1 MLSSWGQLVA
11 RRKKLVLLAALLFT
25 ALAGAL
31 GGGVAD
37 ALAAGGYTD
46 EDSSSARASATLG
59 ERFATGEANLVLL
72 VDTPEGVDAPA
83 AATAGR
89 ELTKALAAEEEI
101 AYAESYWTLGQAP
114 ALRSADGESALVLAR
129 IVGDETE
136 AQNSVGALAER
147 YEGERDGLDIRVGG
161 EAQVAVEIN
170 EQTQRDLLRAELI
183 IAPVVMVILLLV
195 FRSLVAAAL
204 PLAIAA
210 VAVPGTMLILYT
222 LTLFTDV
229 SFLAMNVTIGLGLGL
244 SIDYSLF
251 VVSRYRE
258 ELERGLAVPDAI
270 AAALATA
277 GRTVA
282 FSALTVMLSLA
293 GLLVFPLYFLR
304 SFAYAGMAV
313 TLFAAAAAL
322 VVLPALLALVG
333 PRIDALPVLRR
344 RRPVVS
350 TRPGFW
356 HRLATF
362 IMRRPIPMAT
372 GVIALLLVLGSPFL
386 RIEFSQADDRVLPE
400 SAEAH
405 QISETIR
412 QDFPTREA
420 ESLDVVAYQ
429 PVDEAA
435 SDGSE
440 ALADYATRLS
450 EVPHVSRVD
459 ALTGSYA
466 DGEQLAGP
474 GPFAQRHAATDGSAS
489 VLTVVPEVDPFSPEA
504 EELVTALRATGAAFD
519 VDITGPAAEF
529 RDTMDALGD
538 SLPLALGIVA
548 LATFVLLFLFTG
560 GLLLPLKALVI
571 NALSLS
577 ATFGAMVWVFQEGH
591 LRWLVGDFI
600 LTGGIIAPVPVL
612 VLCIAF
618 GLSMDYEV
626 FLLSRIKEEYD
637 RHGDNTT
644 AVAVGLERTG
654 RLVSAAALLVA
665 VVFIAF
671 ISSGITYVKLLGLGL
686 ALAVLM
692 DATLIRGVLV
702 PAFMRVAGRANWWA
716 PGPLRR
722 AHARIG
728 LSESAPPLA
737 GEPREPSGSDDAPER
752 ERADTTTASSA
763 SSASSS
769 ASS

>member
-1 MLSSWGQLVA
+1 MLSTWGRLMA
-11 RRKKLVLLAALLFT
+11 RRKRLVLLAALLFT

-31 GGGVAD
+31 GGGVAE
-37 ALAAGGYTD
+37 ALGAGGYTD
-46 EDSSSARASATLG
+46 EDSASARASATIS
-59 ERFATGEANLVLL
+59 ERFTTGEANLVLL
-72 VDTPEGVDAPA
+72 VGAASGVDRPEAVA
-83 AATAGR
+83 AGTA
-89 ELTKALAAEEEI
+89 LTEALADEELL
-101 AYAESYWTLGQAP
+101 AFAESYWTLGQAP
-114 ALRSADGESALVLAR
+114 ALRSDDGERALVLAR

-136 AQNSVGALAER
+136 AQERVGELAER
-147 YEGERDGLDIRVGG
+147 YEGEWDGLDVRVGG
-161 EAQVAVEIN
+161 EAQVAVETN

-195 FRSLVAAAL
+195 FRGLVAAAL

-210 VAVPGTMLILYT
+210 VAVPGTMLILFL
-222 LTLFTDV
+222 LTLVTDV

-258 ELERGLAVPDAI
+258 ELARGLDVPAAL

-333 PRIDALPVLRR
+333 HRINALSVPRR
-344 RRPVVS
+344 RKPVAAAG
-350 TRPGFW
+350 PGFW
-356 HRLATF
+356 HRLATLV
-362 IMRRPIPMAT
+362 MRRPIPLAT
-372 GVIALLLVLGSPFL
+372 GVIALLLLLGSPFL

-400 SAEAH
+400 SAESH
-405 QISETIR
+405 QVSEAIR
-412 QDFPTREA
+412 QDFPAREA
-420 ESLDVVAYQ
+420 EALSAVVHQ
-429 PVDEAA
+429 PTSGPEADA
-435 SDGSE
+435 E
-440 ALADYATRLS
+440 ALADYAARLS
-450 EVPHVSRVD
+450 QAPHVSRVD
-459 ALTGSYA
+459 ALTGSYV
-466 DGEQLAGP
+466 DGERVAWP
-474 GPFAQRHAATDGSAS
+474 GPTSERYAAEDGSAS
-489 VLTVVPEVDPFSPEA
+489 IVGIVPEVGPFTDEA
-504 EELVTALRATGAAFD
+504 REMVAAVRATGAAFPVD
-519 VDITGPAAEF
+519 VTGPAAEF

-538 SLPLALGIVA
+538 ALPLALSLVA
-548 LATFVLLFLFTG
+548 VATFVLLFLFTG
-560 GLLLPLKALVI
+560 GLLLPLKALVL
-571 NALSLS
+571 NALSLT

-591 LRWLVGDFI
+591 LGWLVGDFI

-637 RHGDNTT
+637 RTGDNTG
-644 AVAVGLERTG
+644 AVAAGLERTG
-654 RLVSAAALLVA
+654 RLVTAAALLVA
-665 VVFIAF
+665 VVFVAF
-671 ISSGITYVKLLGLGL
+671 LSSGITYVKLLGLGL

-722 AHARIG
+722 LHARIG
-728 LSESAPPLA
+728 LAETGRAGDRGPGPAAPPREA
-737 GEPREPSGSDDAPER
+737 GPEPEPVAASGSP
-752 ERADTTTASSA
+752 TTGA
-763 SSASSS
+763 
-769 ASS
+769 

>member
-1 MLSSWGQLVA
+1 MLSTWGRLMA
-11 RRKKLVLLAALLFT
+11 RRKKWVLLAALLFT

-37 ALAAGGYTD
+37 RLGAGGYTD
-46 EDSSSARASATLG
+46 SDSASARASAVIG

-72 VDTPEGVDAPA
+72 VETEAGVDRPEAVA
-83 AATAGR
+83 AGTA
-89 ELTKALAAEEEI
+89 LTEALADEEHL
-101 AYAESYWTLGQAP
+101 AYAESYWSLDRAA
-114 ALRSADGESALVLAR
+114 ALRSDDGTEALVLAR
-129 IVGDETE
+129 IDGDETR
-136 AQNSVGALAER
+136 AQERVGALADR
-147 YEGERDGLDIRVGG
+147 YEGDRDGLRVRVGG
-161 EAQVAVEIN
+161 EAQVAVETN

-183 IAPVVMVILLLV
+183 IAPVVMVILVLV
-195 FRSLVAAAL
+195 FRGLVAAAL

-210 VAVPGTMLILYT
+210 VAVPGTTLILYL
-222 LTLFTDV
+222 LTLVTDV

-258 ELERGLAVPDAI
+258 ELARGLPVPDALG
-270 AAALATA
+270 AALATA

-333 PRIDALPVLRR
+333 HRIDALPVLRR
-344 RRPVVS
+344 RAPVAAAG
-350 TRPGFW
+350 PGFW
-356 HRLATF
+356 HRLATLV
-362 IMRRPIPMAT
+362 MRRPIPLAT
-372 GVIALLLVLGSPFL
+372 GVIALLLLLGSPFL

-405 QISETIR
+405 QVSEAVR

-420 ESLDVVAYQ
+420 ESLSAVAHQ
-429 PVDEAA
+429 PTTGPDA
-435 SDGSE
+435 DPE
-440 ALADYATRLS
+440 ALADYAARLS
-450 EVPHVSRVD
+450 TAPHVSRVD
-459 ALTGSYA
+459 ALTGSYVDGSRIAEPA
-466 DGEQLAGP
+466 DAG
-474 GPFAQRHAATDGSAS
+474 ARHVADDGSAS
-489 VLTVVPEVDPFSPEA
+489 LVHVVPEVGPFTDEA
-504 EELVTALRATGAAFD
+504 REMVAAVRATEAAFPVD
-519 VDITGPAAEF
+519 VTGPAAEF

-538 SLPLALGIVA
+538 ALPLALGLVA
-548 LATFVLLFLFTG
+548 AATFVLLFLFTG
-560 GLLLPLKALVI
+560 GLLLPLKALVL
-571 NALSLS
+571 NALSLT

-591 LRWLVGDFI
+591 LSWLVGDFI
-600 LTGGIIAPVPVL
+600 LTGGIVAPVPVL

-637 RHGDNTT
+637 RDGDNTR

-654 RLVSAAALLVA
+654 RLVTAAAALVA
-665 VVFIAF
+665 VVFVAF
-671 ISSGITYVKLLGLGL
+671 LSSGITYVKLLGLGL
-686 ALAVLM
+686 ALAVLV

-722 AHARIG
+722 LHARIG
-728 LSESAPPLA
+728 LAEAGRAGDGGPGPAAPPH
-737 GEPREPSGSDDAPER
+737 PVPPPPPVRS
-752 ERADTTTASSA
+752 ERAP
-763 SSASSS
+763 
-769 ASS
+769 